1 MKKLHAELI
10 TKAKEAKTEQELL
23 ELANASGIE
32 LTEIEAKTYFKQINA
47 SDAIDDDDID
57 AVAGGSSCGSEE
69 NDNQGQSTAPDDI
82 KNNPRRFG

>member
-1 MKKLHAELI
+1 MTNLTTELI
-10 TKAKEAKTEQELL
+10 AKAKEAKTEQELL

-32 LTEIEAKTYFKQINA
+32 LTETEAKTYFKQINA
-47 SDAIDDDDID
+47 SDAIYDDDLD

-69 NDNQGQSTAPDDI
+69 NDNQGQLTAPNDI